1 MSREVRLHA
10 IISAFLLLRFAFC
23 ACFGMTSS
31 GLRKSLDIVAAI
43 EAAKGTIVLLAGFGL
58 LRLLHRDLHAWSS
71 EIVEHL
77 HLNPARKYPHIFI
90 DLFSS
95 LTDQRLWLMAGMA
108 LLYSTIR
115 FAEAYGLWKQKA
127 WAEWLALVG
136 GCIYLPPEAYAIYKK
151 ATFIHVSALVVN
163 LVIVLLVAKVLLQK
177 RKTKQTH

>member
-1 MSREVRLHA
+1 
-10 IISAFLLLRFAFC
+10 
-23 ACFGMTSS
+23 MTSS
-31 GLRKSLDIVAAI
+31 GLRKSLDIVAVI

-58 LRLLHRDLHAWSS
+58 LGLLHRDLHVWSS

-115 FAEAYGLWKQKA
+115 FAEAYGLWKQKT

-136 GCIYLPPEAYAIYKK
+136 GCIYLPPEAYAVYHK
-151 ATFIHVSALVVN
+151 ATVLHVSALVVN

-177 RKTKQTH
+177 RKTRQIN

>member
-1 MSREVRLHA
+1 
-10 IISAFLLLRFAFC
+10 
-23 ACFGMTSS
+23 MTPS
-31 GLRKSLDIVAAI
+31 GLRKSLDLVAVL

-58 LRLLHRDLHAWSS
+58 LGLLHRDLHVWSS

-77 HLNPARKYPHIFI
+77 HLNPAKKYPHVFI

-95 LTDQRLWLMAGMA
+95 LTDERLWMMAGMA

-115 FAEAYGLWKQKA
+115 FAEAYGLWKQKT

-136 GCIYLPPEAYAIYKK
+136 GCIYLPLEVYEIYRKV
-151 ATFIHVSALVVN
+151 TVIHVSALVVN

-177 RKTKQTH
+177 RQQKHAPISPRNG